1 MGKQYGVTPKGFI
14 LRRFDTIYAD
24 MADRVKEYA
33 GIDITANPKSVLNLA
48 IFFPFCDIV
57 AQLHEENLEVYNS
70 LHPSSAEG
78 VALDDC
84 CQFGNIKR
92 EAAAKTVYQISCNVI
107 DGNTVKRGTIIAAD
121 TNPRHD
127 LNCDEDTV
135 VSREAFNELYVK
147 PIVVATGQIYEITI
161 DDVKYTYTA
170 KSSEASE
177 MLSGMAEMITDES
190 LKVEAGN
197 GVLKISVGDPAVT
210 RKAELSNNLTTESV
224 TGLVQF
230 STSEYGSIIMPDR
243 TITTIISN
251 LSTGFNWCENRVA
264 PIAGR
269 LEEEDWEY
277 RQSYVERLY
286 AHSSS
291 MANSIRSYLLDN
303 VNGVTSVIVYE
314 NDGDVEDA
322 QGRFPHSV
330 EVIVE
335 GGLDED
341 IAYGILSSK
350 AGGINTNG
358 SVEVTCTG
366 INDEPIVIRFNRP
379 TNIYAWFKVE
389 LVGEKANIPKDYV
402 SLVRDILM
410 DAYGDIRPGTSIV
423 LQEKI
428 GEIYSRVAGV
438 EYVYIYQY
446 STEESSSIPQPQDY
460 KQTNITARSRDRIL
474 VSEDR
479 IEVVINEP
487 DG

>member
-1 MGKQYGVTPKGFI
+1 MGQQYGVTPKGFI
-14 LRRFDTIYAD
+14 LCRFDAIYSGLAE
-24 MADRVKEYA
+24 RVKEYA
-33 GIDITANPKSVLNLA
+33 GIDITANPKSVLNLTV
-48 IFFPFCDIV
+48 FYPFCDIV

-78 VALDDC
+78 TALDDC

-92 EAAAKTVYQISCNVI
+92 EAAAKTVYQISCNVV
-107 DGNTVKRGTIIAAD
+107 DGNTVKKGTIIAAD

-127 LNCDEDTV
+127 LCCNVDTV
-135 VSREAFNELYVK
+135 VSREAFNELYIK
-147 PIVVATGQIYEITI
+147 PVVVTEGQIYEVII

-170 KSSEASE
+170 KTSELSE
-177 MLSGMAEMITDES
+177 MLSGLADMIKDES
-190 LKVEAGN
+190 LTVEVAGDF
-197 GVLKISVGDPAVT
+197 LKIAVPDPSGT
-210 RKAELSNNLTTESV
+210 RRAELSNNLTTDSV

-243 TITTIISN
+243 TITTIVSN
-251 LSTGFNWCENRVA
+251 LSTGFNWCENRLA
-264 PIAGR
+264 PLAGR

-277 RQSYVERLY
+277 RQSYIERLY

-303 VNGVTSVIVYE
+303 VSGVTSVIVYE
-314 NDGDVEDA
+314 NDGDETDS
-322 QGRFPHSV
+322 QGRYPHSV

-335 GGLDED
+335 GGVDED

-358 SVEVTCTG
+358 EVEVVCTG
-366 INDEPIVIRFNRP
+366 INDEPITIRFNRP
-379 TNIYAWFKVE
+379 TNVYAWLKVQ
-389 LVGEKANIPKDYV
+389 LVGEKANIPRDYV
-402 SLVRDILM
+402 SLVREILM

-438 EYVYIYQY
+438 EYVYISQY
-446 STEESSSIPQPQDY
+446 STEEPSKIPSPEDY
-460 KQTNITARSRDRIL
+460 KQTNINARSRDRIL

-479 IEVVINEP
+479 IEVVVNAP
-487 DG
+487 GG